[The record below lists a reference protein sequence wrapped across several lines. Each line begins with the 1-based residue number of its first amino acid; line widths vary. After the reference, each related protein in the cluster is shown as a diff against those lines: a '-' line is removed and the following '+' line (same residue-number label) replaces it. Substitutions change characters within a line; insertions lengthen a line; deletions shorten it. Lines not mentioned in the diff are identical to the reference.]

1 MMACP
6 PAVMQQE
13 QTFYKALEDVTGW
26 QLEPT
31 TDKLLLT
38 DTDGNVLVR
47 FASHNS

>member
-13 QTFYKALEDVTGW
+13 QTFYKALEEVTGW
-26 QLEPT
+26 QHDPA

-38 DTDGNVLVR
+38 DGDGKVLVR
-47 FASHNS
+47 FAAHN